1 MKKNKEFIKKLLL
14 GSDNPEIPPK
24 IEEALK
30 GFYEWLKENWFLFS
44 VIIAI
49 FTLLII
55 IVWAVRRR

>member
-49 FTLLII
+49 FALLII